1 MADRSK
7 TRDYGEKTRIDP
19 FSPRP
24 SFQLVRRSANN
35 RAYRRVLEAGLLP
48 AVGFLLSVIASLRGA
63 NITVGAGGG
72 GMIIGPTQDAS

>member
-7 TRDYGEKTRIDP
+7 KRDYGEKTRINP

-24 SFQLVRRSANN
+24 SFHWSGAVPTTEPIG
-35 RAYRRVLEAGLLP
+35 VLEAGLLP